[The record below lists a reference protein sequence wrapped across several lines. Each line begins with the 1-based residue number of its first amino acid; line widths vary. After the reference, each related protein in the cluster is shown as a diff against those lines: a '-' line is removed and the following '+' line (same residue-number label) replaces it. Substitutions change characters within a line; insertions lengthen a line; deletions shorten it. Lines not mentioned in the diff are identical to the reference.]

1 MFRVKILL
9 SSLIYITISL
19 IQVDCFSQT
28 SLQELYLAQKYTEV
42 YDQGLKQL
50 KKSPKDVNVLK
61 LTASSATE
69 LFLEKEGNDLFQ
81 KAIKLAPKDA
91 EVYYLYGKH
100 FGKFAKRKEEE
111 IQFSKA
117 LELKSNYPEVYSQ
130 YSYSLFKN
138 GKYQKADSISN
149 LALQLNPKDSKAKLA
164 KASSFAILGKSQEA
178 RQLYKELLSFD
189 PKNREAL
196 LHFGK
201 MEENLR
207 NFTEAMNRYERILE
221 FEPND
226 LETKIQIGVVY
237 SKLNMKKEART
248 YFYKLLKEN
257 PNEVRLMRT
266 VADFEMSMQNIIYA
280 KSLYYDI
287 LKLDNKNPQSYI
299 NMYDMYAQLG
309 LVDSSVIVLKKGNE
323 VIPNSIELLMELG
336 KYYGTNK
343 KYAEA
348 INLFKKAESLDS
360 NNISCLFKLS
370 VAYLKNGFTEEA
382 LTYAN
387 RIIALVPYDSSSFYY
402 RLKAEIMLSKGD
414 YLAAKKIFEK
424 VVEINPNDAHGW
436 YNLGIIYINKNDQ
449 ENASK
454 NLLKALELDPKFG
467 ECRKVYIRFLAGM
480 SKFDEALKQCELL
493 RDEDPFEADNYV
505 TAIKEMM
512 K

>member
-1 MFRVKILL
+1 M
-9 SSLIYITISL
+9 
-19 IQVDCFSQT
+19 SQNT
-28 SLQELYLAQKYTEV
+28 LPELYLAKKYSEV
-42 YDQGLKQL
+42 YDLGLKQL
-50 KKSPKDVNVLK
+50 KKSSKDVNILK

-69 LFLEKEGNDLFQ
+69 LFLEKEGSELFQ

-100 FGKFAKRKEEE
+100 LGKFAKRKEEE

-117 LELKSNYPEVYSQ
+117 LELQSNYPEVYSL

-149 LALQLNPKDSKAKLA
+149 LALQINPKDSKAKLA
-164 KASSFAILGKSQEA
+164 KASSLAILGKSQEA
-178 RQLYKELLSFD
+178 RQQYKELLSFD

-207 NFTEAMNRYERILE
+207 NYTEAMNRFERILE

-237 SKLNMKKEART
+237 SKLNMKKEARV

-257 PNEVRLMRT
+257 PNEVRLIRT
-266 VADFEMSMQNIIYA
+266 VADFEMSMQNIMYA
-280 KSLYYDI
+280 KSLYYDL
-287 LKLDNKNPQSYI
+287 LKLDQTNPQSYI

-309 LVDSSVIVLKKGNE
+309 LVDSSVIVLKKGLE
-323 VIPNSIELLMELG
+323 IIPNSAELLMELG
-336 KYYGTNK
+336 QYYGTQK
-343 KYAEA
+343 KFTEA
-348 INLFKKAESLDS
+348 ISIFKKVETLDT
-360 NNISCLFKLS
+360 NNINCLFKLS
-370 VAYLKNGFTEEA
+370 IAYLKGGFTEEA

-387 RIIALVPYDSSSFYY
+387 KIIAKVPYDSSSFYY

-414 YLAAKKIFEK
+414 YIAAKKIFEK
-424 VVEINPNDAHGW
+424 VVEINPKDAHGW

-454 NLLKALELDPKFG
+454 NLQKALELDPKFS

-480 SKFDEALKQCELL
+480 SKFEEALKQCELL
-493 RDEDPFEADNYV
+493 RDDDPFGADDYIIS
-505 TAIKEMM
+505 IKEMM